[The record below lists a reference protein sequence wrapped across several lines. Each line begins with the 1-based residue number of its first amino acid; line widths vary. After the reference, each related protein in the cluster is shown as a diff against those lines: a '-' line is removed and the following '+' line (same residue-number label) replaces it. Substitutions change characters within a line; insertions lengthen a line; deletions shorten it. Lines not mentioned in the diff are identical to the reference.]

1 MALPNEDKERII
13 RHGIHGFVG
22 TCSFQLTSKVAEK
35 IAQQINCL
43 ADFAF
48 FAGTGRKTTHGM
60 GMTRRI
66 Q

>member
-1 MALPNEDKERII
+1 
-13 RHGIHGFVG
+13 
-22 TCSFQLTSKVAEK
+22 
-35 IAQQINCL
+35 L

-66 Q
+66 R